1 MGYLLLGYR
10 SVLIIPGLSGPGD
23 TNRKA
28 MKIESIVDLAKRHME
43 LWIIK
48 GEYGPG
54 QKLKEE
60 EIAMRL
66 GISRPP
72 IRRGV

>member
-1 MGYLLLGYR
+1 
-10 SVLIIPGLSGPGD
+10 
-23 TNRKA
+23 

-48 GEYGPG
+48 GEYEPG

-72 IRRGV
+72 IREIRPPDAPVQVQRTAESCRLYRQ